1 VREPLCIGNFNAK
14 LGECTMSVPLTYSL
28 MRYLAAKKSVDD
40 RALNWQVWQHLVAA
54 LPRATPEQPL
64 SILEVGAGI
73 GSMVERLLTGDVLT
87 HATYTAIDKAPT
99 LLAEAHR
106 CLRQW
111 ADERGFQV
119 DENRQGQL
127 HMRRAGQHITVETEA
142 FDVGRFMDREHGRRA
157 WDLLIGQ
164 AFLDLIDMPT
174 TLPGLCSLVRPGGL
188 LYFPT
193 TFDGDLIDMPTTLPG
208 LCSLVR
214 PGGLLYFPTT
224 FDGDTVFLP
233 EGDAEFDRVIEACYH
248 QTIDQRV
255 LDGKPSG
262 DSRAGRRL
270 FAHLRTA
277 GVDVLAAGSSDWVVF
292 AGANGYPADEAYFLH
307 DIINTI
313 GTALTGHPHLDAE
326 RLGAWVAQRH
336 AQIEQ
341 SALVYIAHQLDV
353 LGRVTAPVAERQD
366 RKP

>member
-1 VREPLCIGNFNAK
+1 
-14 LGECTMSVPLTYSL
+14 

-40 RALNWQVWQHLVAA
+40 RALNWQVWQRLAAA
-54 LPRATPEQPL
+54 LPRVTPQQPL
-64 SILEVGAGI
+64 RVLEVGAGI
-73 GSMVERLLTGDVLT
+73 GSMVERLLAGDLLT
-87 HATYTAIDKAPT
+87 HATYTAIDQAPT
-99 LLAEAHR
+99 LLAEACR
-106 CLRQW
+106 RLRQW
-111 ADERGFQV
+111 ARERGFQV

-127 HMRRAGQHITVETEA
+127 RVWRAEQHITIETEA
-142 FDVGRFMDREHGRRA
+142 IDVAHFMAREHGRRA

-193 TFDGDLIDMPTTLPG
+193 TFDGDTAMQ
-208 LCSLVR
+208 
-214 PGGLLYFPTT
+214 
-224 FDGDTVFLP
+224 P
-233 EGDAEFDRVIEACYH
+233 ESDAEFDRAIEACYH
-248 QTIDQRV
+248 QAIDRRV

-277 GVDVLAAGSSDWVVF
+277 GADVVAAGGSDWVVF

-307 DIINTI
+307 DIIHTI
-313 GTALTGHPHLDAE
+313 GTTLTGHPQLDAE

-336 AQIEQ
+336 AQVEQ
-341 SALVYIAHQLDV
+341 GVLVYIAHQLDV
-353 LGRVTAPVAERQD
+353 LGRMIAPMGEEHD

>member
-1 VREPLCIGNFNAK
+1 
-14 LGECTMSVPLTYSL
+14 
-28 MRYLAAKKSVDD
+28 
-40 RALNWQVWQHLVAA
+40 VA
-54 LPRATPEQPL
+54 
-64 SILEVGAGI
+64 
-73 GSMVERLLTGDVLT
+73 GDVLT
-87 HATYTAIDKAPT
+87 HATYMAIDRAPA

-106 CLRQW
+106 RLCQW
-111 ADERGFQV
+111 ARERGFEV

-127 HMRRAGQHITVETEA
+127 HVWRAGQHITIETEA
-142 FDVGRFMDREHGRRA
+142 IDVGHFMAREHGRRV

-193 TFDGDLIDMPTTLPG
+193 TFDGDTALQ
-208 LCSLVR
+208 
-214 PGGLLYFPTT
+214 
-224 FDGDTVFLP
+224 P
-233 EGDAEFDRVIEACYH
+233 EYDPEFDRAIEACYH
-248 QTIDQRV
+248 QAIDQRV

-270 FAHLRTA
+270 FAYLRTA
-277 GVDVLAAGSSDWVVF
+277 AVQVLAAGGSDWVVF

-307 DIINTI
+307 DIIHTI
-313 GTALTGHPHLDAE
+313 DVVLTGHPHLDAE

-341 SALVYIAHQLDV
+341 GALVYIAHQLDV
-353 LGRVTAPVAERQD
+353 LGRMTAPIGEEQD
-366 RKP
+366 GKP